1 MPAMTAGRLIACTAL
16 AFLAAGANGCLSGF
30 VRPIPAAQWEPWPP
44 LASAASPSTR
54 PSGLADRALESYQ
67 LHLRRPMPE
76 YAKGCRFAPSCST
89 YAREAFAAYGAVLGF
104 VRTAN
109 RLFWLEAVADPSEFQ
124 VIPADG
130 HPRLYDPATPPG
142 ELVERQ

>member
-1 MPAMTAGRLIACTAL
+1 MPAMSAGRLIAYTAL
-16 AFLAAGANGCLSGF
+16 ALLAAGANGCVSGF
-30 VRPIPAAQWEPWPP
+30 VRPMPVAQWEPWP
-44 LASAASPSTR
+44 LAASTGPLPTR
-54 PSGLADRALESYQ
+54 ASGLADRALESYQ

-89 YAREAFAAYGAVLGF
+89 YAREAFAAHGAVLGF
-104 VRTAN
+104 IRTAN

-124 VIPADG
+124 VVPADG
-130 HPRLYDPATPPG
+130 HPRLYDPAASPG